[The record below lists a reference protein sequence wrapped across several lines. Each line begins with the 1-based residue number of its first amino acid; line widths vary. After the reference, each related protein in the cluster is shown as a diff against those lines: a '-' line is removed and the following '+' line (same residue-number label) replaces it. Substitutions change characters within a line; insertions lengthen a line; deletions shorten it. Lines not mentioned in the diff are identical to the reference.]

1 MKKNSLTILFEDD
14 DIVIV
19 SKPSGLLSIPDRF
32 KKDEPN
38 VRRILEEKYGRIF
51 VVHRLDRDT
60 SGVMVFARTAAAHRH
75 LSMQFEH
82 HTIEKKYLAIV
93 AGTVPK
99 ESIDIDIPL
108 MPNPRVPGTM
118 MPSARGKESHTTVRV
133 LERFRVATYV
143 ECLLKTGRQ
152 HQLRVHC
159 AAIGYP
165 LLIDATYGRAAE
177 FKLSQIKRRY
187 RLQKDTEEQP
197 IMARTTLHAHS
208 LSFIHPSS
216 LQPCTFVSDPPKDF
230 KALLTVLR
238 KYSAALSSVTALLDD
253 QQDS

>member
-1 MKKNSLTILFEDD
+1 MKKNSLTILFEDS
-14 DIVIV
+14 DIVII

-82 HTIEKKYLAIV
+82 HTMEKKYLAIV

-152 HQLRVHC
+152 HQCIALLLDIHC
-159 AAIGYP
+159 LSMPPMDVQRSSDCRRSSAAIVCKKIP
-165 LLIDATYGRAAE
+165 KSSQSWREPPCMHTRSVLSTRVRFNHVLLYLIRPRI
-177 FKLSQIKRRY
+177 SR
-187 RLQKDTEEQP
+187 
-197 IMARTTLHAHS
+197 H
-208 LSFIHPSS
+208 
-216 LQPCTFVSDPPKDF
+216 C
-230 KALLTVLR
+230 
-238 KYSAALSSVTALLDD
+238 
-253 QQDS
+253 